1 MSVDKRPCCKCAD
14 LLNLRPEE
22 LSLVISSFLFEPIFS
37 HLRILSLIVIARFHS
52 ECGAWVS
59 AAGFGASARL
69 PLAYLISREIFTN
82 YRRVP
87 PFERDK
93 LTGKR
98 NQVRTKESMQIIC
111 VKHFSEE
118 RAELHLHAVTQR
130 DQVLTNLARRFPY
143 GRGVILWH
151 NNYYMIMTPLV
162 REWN

>member
-22 LSLVISSFLFEPIFS
+22 LSLVISSFLFEPIFFS
-37 HLRILSLIVIARFHS
+37 HLRILSLIVCARFHS

-87 PFERDK
+87 PFERNK
-93 LTGKR
+93 YNRKAKSKR
-98 NQVRTKESMQIIC
+98 VYMQIIC

-118 RAELHLHAVTQR
+118 RAQLHLHAVTQR
-130 DQVLTNLARRFPY
+130 DQVTNLARRFPY